1 MHDLWD
7 TIWDSDVVH
16 DLCMTFKSMTMDR
29 NSHIIQQQLE
39 NLREKGK
46 YVPVWISDAQSKG

>member
-1 MHDLWD
+1 
-7 TIWDSDVVH
+7 
-16 DLCMTFKSMTMDR
+16 MDR

-46 YVPVWISDAQSKG
+46 YAPVWISDAQSKG